1 MRVLLLVLLSLSLFS
16 CSVPRPEAPAPQAD
30 RGIRRTAS
38 ESGERVA
45 LVLGN
50 ARYTTSP
57 LKNPVRDAQ
66 AMASLLEDAQF
77 EVMLLEDASYA
88 QMEEALNAFG
98 EKLSRARVALF
109 YYAGHGVQSQGR
121 NYLMPVDAAIR
132 KPHELRYQ
140 TMELGRILDTMESA
154 GSATNLVIL
163 DACRNNPFE
172 SAWRSEQR
180 GLAPVR
186 APGGTFVA
194 FATAPGEV
202 AADGTGQHGLY
213 TEALLRNLRTPGVPV
228 ELAFKRV
235 RQDVL
240 LASNQQQVPWDQS
253 SLTADFRF
261 FPAAEGSEAEA
272 TPVPVVVC
280 EEACQQQRL
289 ASMRQEFAALREQ
302 ELTRP
307 DPAKLVQRWQAFLQN
322 HQGRS
327 ASVTEENT
335 MRAKARKQLA
345 FWKQEQQALQ
355 SNADQKQRQ
364 WAQGTWTEPATQ
376 MEFVAVEG
384 DPFFRKGNLLVE
396 DPQWEEVAVPR
407 FWMSRYEVTLAQWE
421 ALMTQPT
428 EAPPADSVKGWV
440 TQTLR
445 KGWESAKQVAQQYL
459 PEKQIPV
466 VGKTSSEVADFLS
479 RLNALHPEGPEI
491 RLPTA
496 AEWEYACREGGR
508 RTRFGTGKMT
518 LSLYDANFQ
527 PEADRPDFVLGPGRD
542 TTKLAPV
549 GSYEPNALGL
559 YDLSGNAAEWVD
571 GLEQLRGGSF
581 QDDSTA
587 LQCATSQRARLW
599 GPDPTAGLRL
609 VRGY

>member
-1 MRVLLLVLLSLSLFS
+1 MRVFLLLLVSLSVLS
-16 CSVPRPEAPAPQAD
+16 CSGLRPEGPAEVSAD
-30 RGIRRTAS
+30 RGIRRTAPDPS
-38 ESGERVA
+38 ERVA

-50 ARYTTSP
+50 AEYSASP
-57 LKNPVRDAQ
+57 LKNPVNDAR
-66 AMASLLEDAQF
+66 AMAALLEEAQF
-77 EVMLLEDASYA
+77 EVQLLENATYA
-88 QMEEALNAFG
+88 QMEDALHAFG
-98 EKLSRARVALF
+98 QKLSRARVALF

-121 NYLMPVDAAIR
+121 NYLMPVDASVQ

-140 TMELGRILDTMESA
+140 TLELGRILETMESA

-202 AADGTGQHGLY
+202 AADGSGQHGLY
-213 TEALLRNLRTPGVPV
+213 TEALLQNLRTPGVPV

-235 RQDVL
+235 RQNVL
-240 LASNQQQVPWDQS
+240 QASNQQQIPWDQS
-253 SLTADFRF
+253 SLTTDFRF
-261 FPAAEGSEAEA
+261 FPGAAPPEIAEV
-272 TPVPVVVC
+272 PEPVVVC
-280 EEACQQQRL
+280 DEPCQQQRL
-289 ASMRQEFAALREQ
+289 TSMRAEFKELRER
-302 ELTRP
+302 ELERP
-307 DPAKLVQRWQAFLQN
+307 EAAELVRRWQAFLQT

-355 SNADQKQRQ
+355 SNEDQKRQ
-364 WAQGTWTEPATQ
+364 QWRQGVWTEPATR
-376 MEFVAVEG
+376 MDFVAVEG
-384 DPFFRKGNLLVE
+384 DPFFRLGDLLA
-396 DPQWEEVAVPR
+396 DQPQWEEVAVPR

-421 ALMTQPT
+421 AVMKSPA
-428 EAPPADSVKGWV
+428 EAPPADSVQDWV
-440 TQTLR
+440 KQTLR

-466 VGKTSSEVADFLS
+466 VGKTSSEIADFLS

-518 LSLYDANFQ
+518 ISLYDANFQ
-527 PEADRPDFVLGPGRD
+527 PEAKRPAFVLGPGRED
-542 TTKLAPV
+542 TKLAPV

-571 GLEQLRGGSF
+571 GLDQLRGGSF
-581 QDDSTA
+581 QDGGAA
-587 LQCATSQRARLW
+587 LQCAALQQGRLW
-599 GPDPTAGLRL
+599 GRDQTAGIRL
-609 VRGY
+609 VRG